1 MLWYNSFNIYERNTV
16 LKSKRSVKRRRN
28 KRVRRIITLTLIIV
42 LIAIAVNKISIFK
55 EPRLSENDT
64 SVTQTTEKREDL
76 ILWNLTLVNS
86 KNPVPKDWAIEFTY
100 LRNDHKVDSRIY
112 PELQMMFDDCR
123 AAGLLPRI
131 NESYRTDEDQQ
142 RIFEEKVS
150 AYESGGYSYE
160 TAYDKAS
167 EYAALP
173 GYSEHQLGLA
183 VDIISEDAKTKTNE
197 AVWNWMAEHCAEYGF
212 ILRYPYGKEEITG
225 ILYEPWHYRYV
236 GKEAAKAITESG
248 LCLEEYIE
256 QLKKDAAD

>member
-1 MLWYNSFNIYERNTV
+1 MKTERIVTR
-16 LKSKRSVKRRRN
+16 KRKRRF
-28 KRVRRIITLTLIIV
+28 RRIIALASIV
-42 LIAIAVNKISIFK
+42 FLIAIAVNKASVFI
-55 EPRLSENDT
+55 ETRLAGNDT
-64 SVTQTTEKREDL
+64 PVKQTTEKREDL
-76 ILWNLTLVNS
+76 IPWNLTLVNS
-86 KNPVPKDWAIEFTY
+86 KNPVPKDWTTEFTY

-112 PELQMMFDDCR
+112 PELQRMFDDCR
-123 AAGLLPRI
+123 AAGLLPHI
-131 NESYRTDEDQQ
+131 NESYRTNEEQQ
-142 RIFEEKVS
+142 RIFNEKVS

-173 GYSEHQLGLA
+173 EYSEHQLGLA
-183 VDIISEDAKTKTNE
+183 VDIISEDKKAKTNE
-197 AVWNWMAEHCAEYGF
+197 AVWNWMAGHCAQYGF

-225 ILYEPWHYRYV
+225 ISYEPWHYRYV